1 MAEPEPRDERTNL
14 TRTGLAARRAR
25 AAALRGD
32 RQARA
37 DLEARWAALNREDPS
52 APRIPTTSPLTTET
66 L

>member
-25 AAALRGD
+25 ARALRGD

-37 DLEARWAALNREDPS
+37 DLDARWAATQREDPS
-52 APRIPTTSPLTTET
+52 APSVPLIQSTQN
-66 L
+66 